1 LKSITATIV
10 TLNEEKII
18 KDVIDSISYVCDE
31 IIVVDSNST
40 DNTVKIAKSLGAKV
54 YFQEWL
60 GDGLQKDFGVQ
71 FAKNDW
77 ILSIDADERLSE
89 NAVRAI
95 NGIDLDKTEFD
106 AFALKRKT
114 FIGNRWIK
122 IWYPDY
128 TVRLYNK
135 NTAGYLPMREH
146 ASVQAK
152 NSKKLNCDI
161 LHYSYQNYSDMITR
175 INRFSTTSAKMLYEK
190 GKKASHFDPFFH
202 ALFAFIRK
210 FVLKRGALHGL
221 DGFTVSM
228 ITAVSTYMKYMKLIE
243 IRENRY
249 KNTE

>member
-1 LKSITATIV
+1 MKNISATII
-10 TLNEEKII
+10 TLNEEKNI
-18 KDVIDSISYVCDE
+18 KDVIDSISGFCND
-31 IIVVDSNST
+31 IIVVDSKST

-54 YFQEWL
+54 YVQKYL
-60 GDGLQKDFGVQ
+60 GDGLQKDYGVQ
-71 FAKNDW
+71 FTKNDW
-77 ILSIDADERLSE
+77 ILSIDADERLNES
-89 NAVRAI
+89 AVRVI
-95 NGIDLDKTEFD
+95 NGLDLNNTEFD
-106 AFALKRKT
+106 AFAIKRKT

-122 IWYPDY
+122 LWYPDY

-135 NTAGYLPMREH
+135 NRARYRPIKGHSFVET
-146 ASVQAK
+146 K
-152 NSKKLNCDI
+152 NFKKLDCDI
-161 LHYSYQNYSDMITR
+161 LHYSYQDYSNMIAR
-175 INRFSTTSAKMLYEK
+175 MNRFSTRGAEMLDEK
-190 GKKASHFDPFFH
+190 GVKASHFDPFFH

>member
-1 LKSITATIV
+1 MDISIVIPAF
-10 TLNEEKII
+10 NEEKNI
-18 KDVIDSISYVCDE
+18 KEVIDSISDVCNE
-31 IIVVDSNST
+31 IIVVDSNSS
-40 DNTVKIAKSLGAKV
+40 DNTVKIAQSLGAKV

-60 GDGLQKDFGVQ
+60 GDGLQKDYGVQ

-122 IWYPDY
+122 IWYPNFL
-128 TVRLYNK
+128 VRLYNK
-135 NTAGYLPMREH
+135 NTAGYLPMGEH

-152 NSKKLNCDI
+152 NPKKINTDI
-161 LHYSYQNYSDMITR
+161 LHYSYQDYSDMITK
-175 INRFSTTSAKMLYEK
+175 INRFSSTSAKMLYEN
-190 GKKASHFDPFFH
+190 GRKASHFDPFFH

-210 FVLKRGALHGL
+210 YFLKGGILQGL

-228 ITAVSTYMKYMKLIE
+228 MTAVSTYMKYIKLIE

-249 KNTE
+249 KNKD